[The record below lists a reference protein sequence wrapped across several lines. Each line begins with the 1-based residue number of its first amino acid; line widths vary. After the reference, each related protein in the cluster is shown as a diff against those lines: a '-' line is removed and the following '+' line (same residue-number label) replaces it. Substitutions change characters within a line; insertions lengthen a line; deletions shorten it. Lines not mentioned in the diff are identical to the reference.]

1 MLSLEG
7 TILLANSPAIAPKLL
22 YLHRNLENSSAV
34 EHLLDYLHL
43 KLSVYVARQILC
55 RRITDLDASIAGEED
70 PSGGYAPMSL
80 LESFFN
86 AVETL

>member
-22 YLHRNLENSSAV
+22 YLH
-34 EHLLDYLHL
+34 L
-43 KLSVYVARQILC
+43 KLSVSVARQILC

-70 PSGGYAPMSL
+70 PSGVMHPCR
-80 LESFFN
+80 F
-86 AVETL
+86 